1 MFQMF
6 RSILVIFTVI
16 GGITCSA
23 ITFSGVLNN
32 QPSDS
37 RISQY
42 PAVEAVMREY
52 LRSFNAKDVESWS
65 KTMLFPHI
73 RIASGEI
80 VLYPT
85 ASNLATKIDLHQF
98 AQENNWSRSEWK
110 TLAVIQPSPEK
121 VHVKVEFT
129 RYDKTGEPYVSYNSL
144 YILQREETGYWGI
157 RARSSFAP

>member
-6 RSILVIFTVI
+6 RSILLIFTVI
-16 GGITCSA
+16 GGITWSA
-23 ITFSGVLNN
+23 ITFSCVLNN

-85 ASNLATKIDLHQF
+85 ASNLASKIDLHQF
-98 AQENNWSRSEWK
+98 AQENKWSRSEWK
-110 TLAVIQPSPEK
+110 MLDVIQASPDK

-144 YILQREETGYWGI
+144 YILQREKTGDWGI

>member
-6 RSILVIFTVI
+6 RSILVIFAVI
-16 GGITCSA
+16 GGITWSV
-23 ITFSGVLNN
+23 ITFSGVLTNP
-32 QPSDS
+32 PSDP

-42 PAVEAVMREY
+42 PAVESVMTEY

-73 RIASGEI
+73 RIASGGI
-80 VLYPT
+80 ILYPS
-85 ASNLATKIDLHQF
+85 ASDLATKIDLHQF

-110 TLAVIQPSPEK
+110 TLDVIQASPEK
-121 VHVKVEFT
+121 VHVIVEFT

-144 YILQREETGYWGI
+144 YVLQREKTGDWGI

>member
-1 MFQMF
+1 MF
-6 RSILVIFTVI
+6 RSILVIFAVI
-16 GGITCSA
+16 GGITWSA
-23 ITFSGVLNN
+23 ITISGVLTKR
-32 QPSDS
+32 PSDP

-42 PAVEAVMREY
+42 PAVEAVMMEY

-85 ASNLATKIDLHQF
+85 AFDLASKIDLHQF
-98 AQENNWSRSEWK
+98 AQENNWSRSEWQ
-110 TLAVIQPSPEK
+110 TLEVIQASPEK

-144 YILQREETGYWGI
+144 YILQREKTGDWGI

>member
-1 MFQMF
+1 
-6 RSILVIFTVI
+6 
-16 GGITCSA
+16 
-23 ITFSGVLNN
+23 
-32 QPSDS
+32 
-37 RISQY
+37 
-42 PAVEAVMREY
+42 MREY

-85 ASNLATKIDLHQF
+85 ASDLASKIDLHQF

-110 TLAVIQPSPEK
+110 TLDVIQASPEK

-144 YILQREETGYWGI
+144 YILQREKTGYWGI

>member
-1 MFQMF
+1 MM
-6 RSILVIFTVI
+6 
-16 GGITCSA
+16 
-23 ITFSGVLNN
+23 
-32 QPSDS
+32 
-37 RISQY
+37 
-42 PAVEAVMREY
+42 EY

-85 ASNLATKIDLHQF
+85 ASDLASKIDLHQF

-110 TLAVIQPSPEK
+110 TLDVIQASPEK

-144 YILQREETGYWGI
+144 YVLQREKTGDWGI
-157 RARSSFAP
+157 RVRSSFAP

>member
-1 MFQMF
+1 MM
-6 RSILVIFTVI
+6 
-16 GGITCSA
+16 
-23 ITFSGVLNN
+23 
-32 QPSDS
+32 
-37 RISQY
+37 
-42 PAVEAVMREY
+42 EY

-85 ASNLATKIDLHQF
+85 ASNLASKIDLHQF

-110 TLAVIQPSPEK
+110 TLDVIQASPEK

-144 YILQREETGYWGI
+144 WCSCRSRGI
-157 RARSSFAP
+157 KNISKFV

>member
-1 MFQMF
+1 MV

-16 GGITCSA
+16 GGITWSA

-65 KTMLFPHI
+65 KTMLFPDI

-85 ASNLATKIDLHQF
+85 ASNLASKIDLHQF
-98 AQENNWSRSEWK
+98 AQENNSSRSEWK
-110 TLAVIQPSPEK
+110 TLDVIQASPEK

-129 RYDKTGEPYVSYNSL
+129 RYDKTGEPYVSYNSI
-144 YILQREETGYWGI
+144 YILQREKTGDWGI

>member
-1 MFQMF
+1 MM
-6 RSILVIFTVI
+6 
-16 GGITCSA
+16 
-23 ITFSGVLNN
+23 
-32 QPSDS
+32 
-37 RISQY
+37 
-42 PAVEAVMREY
+42 EY

-85 ASNLATKIDLHQF
+85 ASDLTSKIDLHQF
-98 AQENNWSRSEWK
+98 AQENNWSRSKWK
-110 TLAVIQPSPEK
+110 TLDVIQASPEK

-129 RYDKTGEPYVSYNSL
+129 RYDKTGEPHISYNSL
-144 YILQREETGYWGI
+144 YILQREKTGYWGI

>member
-1 MFQMF
+1 MM
-6 RSILVIFTVI
+6 
-16 GGITCSA
+16 
-23 ITFSGVLNN
+23 
-32 QPSDS
+32 
-37 RISQY
+37 
-42 PAVEAVMREY
+42 EY

-85 ASNLATKIDLHQF
+85 ANNLASKIDLHQF
-98 AQENNWSRSEWK
+98 AQENNWSRSEWE
-110 TLAVIQPSPEK
+110 TLDVIQASPEK

-144 YILQREETGYWGI
+144 YILQRENTGDWGI

>member
-6 RSILVIFTVI
+6 RSILVILAFV
-16 GGITCSA
+16 GGITWSA
-23 ITFSGVLNN
+23 ITFSGVLTN
-32 QPSDS
+32 QTSDP

-42 PAVEAVMREY
+42 PAVEAVMMEY

-65 KTMLFPHI
+65 KTMLYPHI

-80 VLYPT
+80 VLYPS
-85 ASNLATKIDLHQF
+85 ASDLATKIDLHQF

-110 TLAVIQPSPEK
+110 TLDVIQASPEK

-129 RYDKTGEPYVSYNSL
+129 RDDKTGEPYVSYNSL
-144 YILQREETGYWGI
+144 YVLQRDMTGDWGI

>member
-6 RSILVIFTVI
+6 RSILVIFAVI
-16 GGITCSA
+16 GGLTWSA
-23 ITFSGVLNN
+23 ITFSGVLAN

-37 RISQY
+37 RLSQY
-42 PAVEAVMREY
+42 PAVEAVMMEY

-85 ASNLATKIDLHQF
+85 AFDLASKIDLHQF
-98 AQENNWSRSEWK
+98 AQENNWNRSEWN
-110 TLAVIQPSPEK
+110 TLEVIQASLEK

-129 RYDKTGEPYVSYNSL
+129 SYDKTGEPYVSYNSL
-144 YILQREETGYWGI
+144 HILQREETGDWGI
-157 RARSSFAP
+157 RAISSFAP